1 MSKTSFSPC
10 TVITSGWLNDVDARV
25 HQHVIN
31 VAHAPYNAVGGDGTD
46 QTDALQRAFD
56 AARAQA
62 GREVCV
68 EIPAGNYNIRALNLV
83 GCDNVTIVCLGYVV
97 LSGTSTVDA
106 AMISIEG
113 TEQNSTS
120 GLTIVGTLSLQAG
133 TDRYRAGLY
142 ARWLVNS
149 EIRIVV
155 SGAFTVASVDVDVSF
170 NNNFAWVWAT
180 NDTANAACILCGQ
193 NNVNINQWRVRCSG
207 RGPDKGQIGM
217 VVSGSGNQI
226 FGDFSYLGTG
236 LHLAAARGCNVT
248 AYMELV
254 GVGVTISGINRGVNI
269 LGGTYE
275 VASNS
280 AAFDFSGGTMQGA
293 NVIGARIVGTAGGQ
307 NRTAFRLGGA
317 SYFTNLVGYDA
328 EAIETVHTG
337 VLRGNTGG
345 AVEQLFGATHHD
357 GNGVVRFLGATAANG
372 ASTSVTGASTVAT
385 DASAADHRYVHVGTS
400 ADFRMAAPT
409 KPTPWQRLTYR
420 IVNAT
425 GGAMGTIAWD
435 PAFTLA
441 PFTNPAAGHARCIT
455 FRYDGARWLEESRT
469 PLDVPN

>member
-1 MSKTSFSPC
+1 MSKTSFSPG
-10 TVITSGWLNDVDARV
+10 TVITSAWLNDVDARV
-25 HQHVIN
+25 NKHVIN

-46 QTDALQRAFD
+46 QTAALQRAFD
-56 AARAQA
+56 AARAQS

-68 EIPAGNYNIRALNLV
+68 EIPAGNYNIRTLNLV

-97 LSGTSTVDA
+97 FSGTSTVDA

-113 TEQNSTS
+113 TERDSTS

-155 SGAFTVASVDVDVSF
+155 SGAFSVASVDVDVCF

-193 NNVNINQWRVRCSG
+193 DNVNINQWRVRCSG
-207 RGPDKGQIGM
+207 RGPDKGQVGM
-217 VVSGSGNQI
+217 VVSGSGNQV

-236 LHLAAARGCNVT
+236 LQLAAARGCNLT

-254 GVGVTISGINRGVNI
+254 GTGVAVSGINRAVNI
-269 LGGTYE
+269 MGGTYE

-307 NRTAFRLGGA
+307 NRTAFKLGSA
-317 SYFTNLVGYDA
+317 SYFTNLVGYDIEHI
-328 EAIETVHTG
+328 EALYTG

-345 AVEQLFGATHHD
+345 GVEQFIGATHHD
-357 GNGVVRFLGATAANG
+357 ANGVVRFLGATAAKD
-372 ASTSVTGASTVAT
+372 ASTTVTGAAVVAT
-385 DASAADHRYVHVGTS
+385 DASVADHRYVYVATG
-400 ADFRMAAPT
+400 ADFTIAAPVR
-409 KPTPWQRLTYR
+409 PTQWQRLTFR

-425 GGAMGTIAWD
+425 GAALGTIDWA
-435 PAFTLA
+435 PAFRLA
-441 PFTNPAAGHARCIT
+441 PFTNPAAGHSRCIT
-455 FRYDGARWLEESRT
+455 FRYEGSRWLEESRT
-469 PLDVPN
+469 MMDVPN